1 MMTQEKEAQLIKGPW
16 SWTKEDITLL
26 RQLYP
31 KGNIR
36 MIAKRLNRPLTAV
49 RQKAYDIGM
58 KTDVYRYWSD
68 EDLKLLTRLYPDATT
83 QELVRRLGR
92 SAGSIKTK
100 ALQLGLRKSP
110 GYLKKIKSRP
120 RKRRDK

>member
-1 MMTQEKEAQLIKGPW
+1 MAQDKEGQLIKGPW

-49 RQKAYDIGM
+49 RQKAYD
-58 KTDVYRYWSD
+58 
-68 EDLKLLTRLYPDATT
+68 
-83 QELVRRLGR
+83 LG
-92 SAGSIKTK
+92 IKTK
-100 ALQLGLRKSP
+100 TYNYWTKAELRQLKKLYPQTSVHALSRKFKRSEGSIRIKAAQLGL
-110 GYLKKIKSRP
+110 KKTE
-120 RKRRDK
+120 